1 MDDELDA
8 ATSSTTTTCNC
19 NCGSSN
25 GSDDNDSKPNWIKMS
40 GILFAAV
47 TVLGSKCNIMYALTK
62 EVLSKRFQEYTQ
74 EDADKCCLF
83 STRPRPLEYT
93 RGIFYLGPS
102 EAKAYICY
110 GCSHCSLFCII
121 TRLLFKEI

>member
-1 MDDELDA
+1 MNFIVKSYHYGEIMASLY
-8 ATSSTTTTCNC
+8 ST
-19 NCGSSN
+19 
-25 GSDDNDSKPNWIKMS
+25 
-40 GILFAAV
+40 
-47 TVLGSKCNIMYALTK
+47 KCNSVYALTK
-62 EVLSKRFQEYTQ
+62 EVLSKRFQGYTQ

-83 STRPRPLEYT
+83 STRPSAREYT